1 MAMLDILEIQPN
13 HQCSGKIIITP
24 EPETVGI
31 ITHSLDELKEGAEH
45 IFFTNRLDCSIASKI
60 IANPSVGSVVVT
72 QGDFSDHARKMLHE
86 SGIGLVIYNER
97 KFDKASRCIIN
108 KDGLKELKE
117 IVPVSA
123 IFSVLNDRNLSTYRR
138 FGINSL
144 GYFRF
149 KFCLFQLFSQDS
161 DAYNNPKVIEE
172 YLYEQLVKL
181 GKQCWSS
188 IRCVL
193 SDLTSAELTEVG
205 IKVPSEMN
213 PDLGVRGPRI
223 MGQWAPELA
232 AIRRFQEEFDIKIKI
247 SAPFVSTIEEYGNF
261 VDLVKAAG
269 IARESVELGFT
280 LEVPA
285 LAEELNELFQTHKVD
300 FMAIGTSDLFSLFN
314 GVCRNNQA
322 LSILPASNAN
332 IRLLRRVVMCAR
344 EYGVHT
350 FVCGEVRR
358 NEKIMTELLK
368 AGVGELICS
377 AQVKEL
383 STIFNFSGIIDE
395 NKK

>member
-1 MAMLDILEIQPN
+1 MAMLDLLEMQSTY
-13 HQCSGKIIITP
+13 QYSGKMIITP

-45 IFFTNRLDCSIASKI
+45 IFFTSRLDCSIASKI

-72 QGDFSDHARKMLHE
+72 QGEFSDHARKMLHE
-86 SGIGLVIYNER
+86 SGIGLVVYNER
-97 KFDKASRCIIN
+97 EFDKASRCIIT

-117 IVPVSA
+117 GIPISA
-123 IFSVLNDRNLSTYRR
+123 ICSVLNNRNLSTYRR

-149 KFCLFQLFSQDS
+149 KFCLFQLFSQNP
-161 DAYNNPKVIEE
+161 DAHKNSEVIEE

-181 GKQCWSS
+181 GKQNWSS

-193 SDLTSAELTEVG
+193 SDLTSAELFEVG
-205 IKVPSEMN
+205 IKVSTEMN

-223 MGQWAPELA
+223 MEQWAPELA
-232 AIRRFQEEFDIKIKI
+232 AIRRFQDEFDIKIKI
-247 SAPFVSTIEEYGNF
+247 SAPFISTIDEYGNF
-261 VDLVKAAG
+261 VNLVKSMG
-269 IARESVELGFT
+269 IERESVELGFT

-285 LAEELNELFQTHKVD
+285 LAEELDELFQKHKVD

-314 GVCRNNQA
+314 GVCRNNPA
-322 LSILPASNAN
+322 LTILPASNAN
-332 IRLLRRVVMCAR
+332 TRLLRRIVMCAR

-383 STIFNFSGIIDE
+383 STIFHFSGITDAI
-395 NKK
+395 NK